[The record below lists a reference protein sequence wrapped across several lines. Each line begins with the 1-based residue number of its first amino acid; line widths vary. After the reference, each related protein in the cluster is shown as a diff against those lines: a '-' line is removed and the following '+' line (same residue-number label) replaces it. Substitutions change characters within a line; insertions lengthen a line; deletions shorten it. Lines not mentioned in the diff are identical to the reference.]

1 MSIFEFF
8 VVIIVG
14 LLVLRPEDVPQVIE
28 KFKEVKLFFSQAKRE
43 IKSSIES
50 IPEFRELMHSDDLES
65 DADQMNAY
73 LEKIANLGSVYEGD
87 YSLAPIRN
95 HYNKIIQKKLDISKK
110 TK

>member
-14 LLVLRPEDVPQVIE
+14 LLVLKPEDVPQVIE

-50 IPEFRELMHSDDLES
+50 IPEFKELMHSDDLES
-65 DADQMNAY
+65 DSDQMNTY
-73 LEKIANLGSVYEGD
+73 LEKIANLGSVYEGE
-87 YSLAPIRN
+87 YSLISIRN
-95 HYNKIIQKKLDISKK
+95 HYNRIIQKELDRGKK
-110 TK
+110 TR